1 MLLSHSKHDTL
12 YLSNIF
18 GGFYEWGIGH
28 VKQSVEGSVFP
39 TRVGMNR
46 LCGRSWCSRI
56 GVPHTRGDEPFCLV
70 HGAPLCMCSPHAW
83 G

>member
-46 LCGRSWCSRI
+46 VETERSGDCLS
-56 GVPHTRGDEPFCLV
+56 VPHTRGDEPDMVISLLIDE
-70 HGAPLCMCSPHAW
+70 GCSPHAW